1 MIFSRIN
8 LSLTRYKILNS
19 AKILENPCFDTLS
32 KIYSEYCRHKNFE
45 SVMPFFAE
53 HCFGE
58 NKEIIGYFDQDN
70 LVAFSLILKYPS
82 QKSIAA
88 EQFAWDYQNL
98 SLRLGIQSLQHE
110 CEFYKRQGYQ
120 YFYLGEHCKYK
131 SELHGYEILG
141 PL

>member
-1 MIFSRIN
+1 
-8 LSLTRYKILNS
+8 
-19 AKILENPCFDTLS
+19 
-32 KIYSEYCRHKNFE
+32 
-45 SVMPFFAE
+45 MPFFAE

-58 NKEIIGYFDQDN
+58 NKEIIGYFDQDK

-110 CEFYKRQGYQ
+110 CEF
-120 YFYLGEHCKYK
+120 
-131 SELHGYEILG
+131 
-141 PL
+141 